1 MPSFDDITWI
11 TVTIF
16 IADWIIRIGLGLRVV
31 MRRRP
36 VGVSLSWLGVILL
49 VPFLG
54 AVIYLI
60 LGETRIGRLR
70 IDRFEN
76 IRPNLDKY
84 LAQLHDHA
92 ISKAEDLPVA
102 QRALVQHSLNRYGF
116 PLLGGNS
123 VELLPDSDSVF
134 ERLIEDIN
142 SAEETLHLQFYIWW
156 AGGKVDQVIDAVI
169 RARKRGVVCRALVDA
184 VGGKAFLRSK
194 QRRAMIAEG
203 IEVIEVLPVGIWRM
217 AFRRQDL
224 RNHRKIVVIDGAVG
238 YTGSMNMADPTLFKQ
253 AMGVGRWCDAMV
265 RVTGP
270 AVETLGLV
278 FLSDFDIETEASLG
292 DFEEQ
297 GGLKR
302 VEPTG
307 QVLTQLM
314 PSGPGF
320 AREAIRETLLTAIY
334 GAEKKLVMTTPY
346 FIPDEPL
353 LEGLVTAAKRGVD
366 VTLIVPKQID
376 SVMARL
382 ASRSQYADLL
392 DAGVTVMQFAG
403 GLLHTKTLVADE
415 QTALIGTV
423 NLDMRSLWLN
433 FEVTLAVYDAAFAHR
448 LGALQMQYAEQSA
461 ALDKDAWNSRPFHTR
476 LVENAARLL
485 GPLL

>member
-1 MPSFDDITWI
+1 MPSFQDISWI
-11 TVTIF
+11 TATIF
-16 IADWIIRIGLGLRVV
+16 ITDWIIRIGLGLRVV

-49 VPFLG
+49 VPFFG

-70 IDRFEN
+70 IDRFER
-76 IRPNLDKY
+76 IRSKLDEY
-84 LAQLHDHA
+84 LGRLHKHA
-92 ISKAEDLPVA
+92 ACEVENMPLA

-123 VELLPDSDSVF
+123 VELLPDADSVF
-134 ERLIEDIN
+134 EQLIVDID
-142 SAEETLHLQFYIWW
+142 AAKDTLHLQFYIWW
-156 AGGKVDQVIDAVI
+156 PGGKVDQVIEAIV
-169 RARKRGVVCRALVDA
+169 RARQRGVVCRVLADA
-184 VGGKAFLRSK
+184 VGSKTFLQSQ
-194 QRRAMIAEG
+194 QRTTLIAEG
-203 IEVIEVLPVGIWRM
+203 VEVIEVLPIGIWRM
-217 AFRRQDL
+217 MFRRQDL
-224 RNHRKIVVIDGAVG
+224 RNHRKIVVIDGEIG
-238 YTGSMNMADPTLFKQ
+238 YTGSMNMADPVLFKKE
-253 AMGVGRWCDAMV
+253 AGVGRWRDAMV

-278 FLSDFDIETEASLG
+278 FLSDFDIETEAALG
-292 DFEEQ
+292 DFQEN

-307 QVLTQLM
+307 QVLAQLI

-346 FIPDEPL
+346 FIPDDPL
-353 LEGLVTAAKRGVD
+353 FEGLVTAAKRGVE
-366 VTLIVPKQID
+366 VTLIVPEQID

-392 DAGVTVMQFAG
+392 DAGVKVMLFTD

-415 QTALIGTV
+415 AFALIGTV

-433 FEVTLAVYDAAFAHR
+433 FEVTLAIYDAGFAKE
-448 LGALQMQYAEQSA
+448 LDALQAHYASRSHV
-461 ALDKDAWNSRPFHTR
+461 LDQVRWGNRPFRIR
-476 LVENAARLL
+476 LVENMARLL